1 MTDQDDAGAQ
11 LGQFALQ
18 PLDAGQVKVIGR
30 LVEQQ
35 RDDLPQVDCYRAGVL
50 AWRHAHPDQQPKYA
64 AQKAVDV
71 MLAARVSL
79 RVDDA

>member
-11 LGQFALQ
+11 LGQFTLQ

-35 RDDLPQVDCYRAGVL
+35 
-50 AWRHAHPDQQPKYA
+50 
-64 AQKAVDV
+64 DV
-71 MLAARVSL
+71 G
-79 RVDDA
+79 